1 MLEIEMMPRTKKV
14 PRIYEGLSIEQIE
27 KLLEEDI
34 SEYRELYEK
43 SVNIKDDLYLKRL
56 SIKAT
61 MEYLDT
67 TDYRFVK
74 DNKTLKAKI
83 TPTRMFKGFN
93 IDTLN
98 QKYPE
103 EVIQCVTYQ
112 ELNEQKFREYFLRK
126 KWNYAHITEALDE
139 LREFE
144 YGKPKVVIT
153 STPAIPQ

>member
-1 MLEIEMMPRTKKV
+1 MKQIPK
-14 PRIYEGLSIEQIE
+14 IYEGLSREQIE

-34 SEYRELYEK
+34 SKYRELYEK
-43 SVNIKDDLYLKRL
+43 SVNINDDLYLKRIG
-56 SIKAT
+56 IKAT

-67 TDYRFVK
+67 TDYRFIK
-74 DNKTLKAKI
+74 DNRVLKAKI
-83 TPTRMFKGFN
+83 TPTRTFKRYN
-93 IDTLN
+93 IDALN

-112 ELNEQKFREYFLRK
+112 ELNEQRFKEYFLKK
-126 KWNYAHITEALDE
+126 KWNYTHIIEALNE
-139 LREFE
+139 LKEFE